1 MANETIR
8 TDKRTSSQIRPISSV
23 LSSLN
28 RADGSAS
35 FSFGNSS
42 VLCSVYGPQEVKI
55 KDELLDRATVD
66 VNITPQI
73 GIGST
78 TEKNM
83 ERIVREAFSDVIIA
97 SLHPRTSI
105 SITVQITQDEG
116 SIISTIINAVSLAL
130 IDAGIPL
137 RSTLL
142 SVTCAIQED
151 GEILLDPTNEEMK
164 NASSVH
170 VFAFSNTSNDI
181 VSSESTGTFSK
192 EEYFKCADVCKLAVS
207 SVLKFVHSAIEHKL
221 QKEQKN

>member
-1 MANETIR
+1 MPGETIR
-8 TDKRTSSQIRPISSV
+8 ADKRTSSQIRPISSV

-55 KDELLDRATVD
+55 KDELLDRATID

-83 ERIVREAFSDVIIA
+83 ERIVREAFSDVIIS

-105 SITVQITQDEG
+105 SITVQITQDDG

-137 RSTLL
+137 HSTLL
-142 SVTCAIQED
+142 SVTCAILN
-151 GEILLDPTNEEMK
+151 GEIILDPTNEEMK
-164 NASSVH
+164 DASSIH

-181 VSSESTGTFSK
+181 VSSESTGVFTE
-192 EEYFKCADVCKLAVS
+192 EEYFKCSDICKLAVS
-207 SVLKFVHSAIEHKL
+207 SVLKFVHTAIERKL

>member
-1 MANETIR
+1 MANETLR
-8 TDKRTSSQIRPISSV
+8 SDKRTNSQIRPISSV

-55 KDELLDRATVD
+55 KDELLDRATID
-66 VNITPQI
+66 VNIKPQI
-73 GIGST
+73 GNGST

-83 ERIVREAFSDVIIA
+83 ERIVREAYSDVIIA

-105 SITVQITQDEG
+105 SITVQITQDDG
-116 SIISTIINAVSLAL
+116 SMISTIINAVTLAL

-137 RSTLL
+137 HSTLL
-142 SVTCAIQED
+142 SVTSAVMEN
-151 GEILLDPTNEEMK
+151 GEILIDPTNEEMK
-164 NASSVH
+164 EATSVH

-181 VSSESTGTFSK
+181 VSSESTGTFT
-192 EEYFKCADVCKLAVS
+192 EDEYFKCFDICKLAVS
-207 SVLKFVHSAIEHKL
+207 SVLKFVHTAIERKL